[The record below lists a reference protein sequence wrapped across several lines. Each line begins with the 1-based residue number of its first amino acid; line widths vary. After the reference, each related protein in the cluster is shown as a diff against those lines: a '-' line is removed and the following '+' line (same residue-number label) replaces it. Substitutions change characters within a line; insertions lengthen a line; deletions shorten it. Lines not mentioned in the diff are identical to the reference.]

1 MKPAAVIVMDGQDKP
16 IEVATH
22 TEKAATAEDSDNESW
37 HSV

>member
-1 MKPAAVIVMDGQDKP
+1 MKPAAVMVMDGQDKP

-22 TEKAATAEDSDNESW
+22 TEKTAAAEDSDNESW